1 MTNEITFE
9 LVQKYVELTSF
20 IQDVNSTGRRSIEG
34 IIQPCDFARVQ
45 EILNDLVNKLGLL
58 DSFIPDF
65 DCDDGQITIDFPS
78 FYYESLEILLREQPL
93 FRSSLPDQIIY
104 FKNENFIYVPKSPN
118 NEKNINIK
126 KYIDCVELYNLLKTS
141 SDHISK
147 SIIDEESL
155 FFLGK
160 RRLEVVNNLSIKDDI
175 KIDKLNAFRSN
186 FYEIEIH
193 KDPIKQ
199 IISDSLI
206 NYFNHDKK
214 ISINNIT
221 TNFDNIFE
229 VINNNYNMYLSEFT
243 FEKIKKEVEKFRTES
258 ITRLNKAF
266 TDIQMQIITI
276 PASLIVVASSL
287 KTGKDFSILANSI
300 ILMGAIFF
308 AIAVLFMCENQKD
321 TLDNIKYEINAQ
333 EKTFSSDPLFADKKE
348 ITSNFII
355 LNNRYERQ
363 VQNIFIVKLSIIF
376 SIIIMCSIYFYY
388 NFLNSCLT
396 VNLPFLEKLICT

>member
-1 MTNEITFE
+1 MTNRITFE

-20 IQDVNSTGRRSIEG
+20 IQDISSTGRRSIEG
-34 IIQPCDFARVQ
+34 IIKPCDFARVQ
-45 EILNDLVNKLGLL
+45 EILNELVNKLGLL
-58 DSFIPDF
+58 DSFTPDF
-65 DCDDGQITIDFPS
+65 DCDNGQIIIDFPS
-78 FYYESLEILLREQPL
+78 FYYESLEILLREQPS

-104 FKNENFIYVPKSPN
+104 FKNENFIYIPESTN
-118 NEKNINIK
+118 NIKNDNIK
-126 KYIDCVELYNLLKTS
+126 KYIDCIELYNLLRINA
-141 SDHISK
+141 DHISK

-160 RRLEVVNNLSIKDDI
+160 RRLEVVNDLSIKGDI
-175 KIDKLNAFRSN
+175 KIDKLNAFRIN

-214 ISINNIT
+214 ISINSVA
-221 TNFDNIFE
+221 TNFDNIYE

-266 TDIQMQIITI
+266 TDIQMQIITV

-287 KTGKDFSILANSI
+287 KTGKDFSILVNSI
-300 ILMGAIFF
+300 ILIGAIFF
-308 AIAVLFMCENQKD
+308 AIAVFFMCENQKD

-333 EKTFSSDPLFADKKE
+333 ENTFSTDPLFSDKKE

-355 LNNRYERQ
+355 LNKRYEKQ
-363 VQNIFIVKLSIIF
+363 VLNILLVKLSIIF
-376 SIIIMCSIYFYY
+376 SIIIMCGIYFYY
-388 NFLNSCLT
+388 NFLNYCLI
-396 VNLPFLEKLICT
+396 VNIPFLEKLTCI

>member
-1 MTNEITFE
+1 MTNRITFE

-20 IQDVNSTGRRSIEG
+20 IQDINSTGRRSIEG
-34 IIQPCDFARVQ
+34 IIKPCDFARVQ
-45 EILNDLVNKLGLL
+45 EILNELVNKLGLL
-58 DSFIPDF
+58 DSFTPDF
-65 DCDDGQITIDFPS
+65 DCDNGQIIIDFPS
-78 FYYESLEILLREQPL
+78 FYYESLEILLREQPS

-104 FKNENFIYVPKSPN
+104 FKNENFIYIPESTN
-118 NEKNINIK
+118 NVKNENIK
-126 KYIDCVELYNLLKTS
+126 KYIDCIELYNLLRINA
-141 SDHISK
+141 DHISK

-160 RRLEVVNNLSIKDDI
+160 RRLEVVNDLSIKGDI
-175 KIDKLNAFRSN
+175 KIDKLNTFRTN

-214 ISINNIT
+214 ISINSIA

-266 TDIQMQIITI
+266 TDIQMQIITV

-287 KTGKDFSILANSI
+287 KTGKDFSILVNSI
-300 ILMGAIFF
+300 ILIGAIFF
-308 AIAVLFMCENQKD
+308 AIAVFFMCENQKD

-333 EKTFSSDPLFADKKE
+333 ENTFSTDPLFSDKKE

-355 LNNRYERQ
+355 LNKRYEKQ
-363 VQNIFIVKLSIIF
+363 VLNILLVKLSIIF
-376 SIIIMCSIYFYY
+376 SIVIMCGIYFYY
-388 NFLNSCLT
+388 NFLNYCLI
-396 VNLPFLEKLICT
+396 VSIPFLEKLTCI